1 MKKNVGSI
9 DKVLRIVL
17 GLGLIGFAVI
27 TKNWWGIIGIVPLL
41 TALINYCP
49 VYSLLKVSTAQK
61 VKTEKLDI

>member
-9 DKVLRIVL
+9 DRILRIVL

-27 TKNWWGIIGIVPLL
+27 TKNWWGIIGIVPLF
-41 TALINYCP
+41 TAFINYCP

>member
-9 DKVLRIVL
+9 DKILRIVL

-27 TKNWWGIIGIVPLL
+27 TKNWWGFIGIVPLL
-41 TALINYCP
+41 TAFMNYCP
-49 VYSLLKVSTAQK
+49 GYSLLKVSTVQK